1 MALNQDELQSIINS
15 VLSSIQT
22 NARSIEQLT
31 PVTTIGD
38 NDYIEISGGKRVS
51 YGVITQ
57 LIEDM
62 VSEHDDGLL
71 TLINKNILS
80 TLTMDADESSVML
93 TVATRGKRLSA
104 MIPVVTRDKSGIL
117 TVADYK
123 KLITAYDKSTEAQLS
138 INGINKTIIDH
149 DKKIKD
155 ISNRTEAL
163 ESLKSTVEDNDDRL
177 NRIEGLWV
185 EVGSEEE
192 LDRMAEAGEL
202 EDDKFYYVLEED

>member
-31 PVTTIGD
+31 PVTSLGD
-38 NDYIEISGGKRVS
+38 TDYFEVSGGKRVS
-51 YGVITQ
+51 YEVITQ